1 MAILHQYR
9 RLAPPS
15 GQTFGNWIIR
25 AGYSGHIPA
34 ATSAGDLYLHGGR
47 LVPQDLGAALFFY
60 LMAAASDEPA
70 ALRQMWNLQR
80 AIIPFM
86 PFNDL
91 FQRLMEA
98 AQAGEPEAEII
109 VYRCLMENQAARML

>member
-1 MAILHQYR
+1 M
-9 RLAPPS
+9 
-15 GQTFGNWIIR
+15 
-25 AGYSGHIPA
+25 
-34 ATSAGDLYLHGGR
+34 HGGR